1 VVILLAEISGR
12 KEKVLKAIIQEH
24 ILTAEPV
31 GSRTLARKYDFDFS
45 PATIRNEMADLEE
58 MGLLE
63 QPHTSAGR
71 IPSDKGYRFYV
82 DRLMEGKLEKP
93 VSLKK
98 YLKELSRQK
107 SGLEDIMSEMA
118 RLLSGMVKYTAIVS
132 EPGFAESKISRLE
145 LLPISKRKL
154 LLIVITSNGLVNNK
168 VINLESKLTEEELDD
183 LNRILSKRL
192 TGKKIQ
198 EITESFLQKLEEE
211 LKRRLNYTARIIKRL
226 EEEITGILAKEEMKI
241 YLDGTSYILEQ
252 PEFNDLKS
260 LKKILK
266 VLDRKEELRRLVA
279 DLEDELEVKIGTEN
293 KLQEMQ
299 NCSLV
304 VATYKLQGGGTG
316 RVGVIGP
323 TRMEYP
329 RVISSVD
336 LTAELISKIIS
347 RSGR

>member
-1 VVILLAEISGR
+1 MVEEISTR

-58 MGLLE
+58 MGFLE

-71 IPSDKGYRFYV
+71 IPSDLGYRFYV
-82 DRLMEGKLEKP
+82 DRLMEGELEKP
-93 VSLKK
+93 VSLKS

-107 SGLEDIMSEMA
+107 SGVEDIMSGMA
-118 RLLSGMVKYTAIVS
+118 RMLSRMVQYTAIVS
-132 EPGFAESKISRLE
+132 EPGFSESKISRLE
-145 LLPISKRKL
+145 LLPVSSRKL
-154 LLIVITSNGLVNNK
+154 LLIVITSSGLVNDK
-168 VINLESKLTEEELDD
+168 IIQLEKKLTEEELEN
-183 LNRILSKRL
+183 LNRILSRRL
-192 TGKKIQ
+192 AGRKVSTITGA
-198 EITESFLQKLEEE
+198 FLQDLEEE
-211 LKRRLNYTARIIKRL
+211 LKRRLNYAAEIIKRL
-226 EEEITGILAKEEMKI
+226 EQEITDILDKQEMKI

-252 PEFNDLKS
+252 PEFNDIQS

-266 VLDRKEELRRLVA
+266 VLDRQEELRRLVA
-279 DLEDELEVKIGTEN
+279 GLEDELEVKIGAEN

-304 VATYKLQGGGTG
+304 VATYRLEGGGTG

-336 LTAELISKIIS
+336 LTAELISKFIS
-347 RSGR
+347 SSGR